1 MQMGECA
8 SHSLML
14 PQVHRAKL
22 CCLETQLIFTKVL
35 LGLLWHFFLGSRI
48 MLIKFYPL
56 LLLFLCFVSFT
67 RFQSW
72 GGGGAFFCCLSLYS
86 APHPNHLPIS
96 LKVQLLTSRVGLS
109 GQFYLLFQI
118 QYKIFWQFSN
128 AVFLSRSCSSE
139 SLEELLKM
147 VMPRLHLRLMRSD
160 SPLMGSRRPMLRNKA
175 RMESGNFME
184 HANIC
189 LDFLS

>member
-1 MQMGECA
+1 MTFFSGLKDYANQVLPFVTII
-8 SHSLML
+8 SML
-14 PQVHRAKL
+14 CLLQQISKL
-22 CCLETQLIFTKVL
+22 R
-35 LGLLWHFFLGSRI
+35 W
-48 MLIKFYPL
+48 
-56 LLLFLCFVSFT
+56 
-67 RFQSW
+67 
-72 GGGGAFFCCLSLYS
+72 GGAFFCCLSLYS

-160 SPLMGSRRPMLRNKA
+160 SSLMGSRRPMLRNKA